1 MALQEPLAEEPTIG
15 KLVKDV
21 TEDVSHIVRQEIRLA
36 KSELKVS
43 VRLGG
48 LSVGLFAAAVFL
60 LLLAVIM
67 LSVSFGYFLTM
78 TGLDPAFAFLIVFGV
93 YVLIA
98 AILGFIGVR
107 KIKKVKAPERAIDQ
121 AQQTAGLL
129 KR

>member
-1 MALQEPLAEEPTIG
+1 MALREPLVEEPTIG

-43 VRLGG
+43 MRLGG
-48 LSVGLFAAAVFL
+48 LSAGLFGAAVFL
-60 LLLAVIM
+60 VLLAVVM

-78 TGLDPAFAFLIVFGV
+78 TGLHPAFAFLIVFGV
-93 YVLIA
+93 YVLVA
-98 AILGFIGVR
+98 AILGFVGVK